1 MKKISILLIISCLTV
16 LGYSQQ
22 IPLNTQYTYDLYQ
35 INPAAAGSMD
45 GMPLSLSVRKL
56 WLGIDGS
63 PSIQSLS
70 GHIKVV
76 DRMGVGAK
84 IYNFNQGPLR
94 NTGFEATYAYH
105 LPLNGGTTKLAFGL
119 TASLFQYNLDKTQL
133 EVQDPNDPALQG
145 DTKKMVPDASFG
157 ALVYNEKYFAGL
169 TVLQL
174 FQGKINLGTQG
185 IADQKRVRHY
195 LVHWGYNFDVSDDIR
210 LQPSMLLK
218 IIEAGVIQADIN
230 ARMTYRQMINFGLS
244 YRTGDALSIQLGYQ
258 NENLLFG
265 YAYDLALSDIR
276 TQTSGSH
283 EIVFIYKIPNF
294 LSKGE

>member
-1 MKKISILLIISCLTV
+1 MKKILIILISLV
-16 LGYSQQ
+16 LPIIGYSQQ
-22 IPLNTQYTYDLYQ
+22 LPLNTQYTYDLYQ

-63 PSIQSLS
+63 PSIQTLS
-70 GHIKVV
+70 GHIEVA

-105 LPLNGGTTKLAFGL
+105 IPLSGGTTKLAFGL
-119 TASLFQYNLDKTQL
+119 TASMFQYNLDKTQL

-145 DTKKMVPDASFG
+145 DSKKIVPDATFG
-157 ALVYNEKYFAGL
+157 TLVYNDKYFAGI
-169 TVLQL
+169 TVHQL
-174 FQGKINLGTQG
+174 FQGKINLGTEG

-195 LVHWGYNFDVSDDIR
+195 FVHWGYNFDVSEDIR

-218 IIEAGVIQADIN
+218 FIEAGVMQADIN
-230 ARMTYRQMINFGLS
+230 TRMTYKKMINFGLS

-258 NENLLFG
+258 NESLLFG

-294 LSKGE
+294 FK

>member
-1 MKKISILLIISCLTV
+1 MNKISFFLILLFIPI
-16 LGYSQQ
+16 LGFTQQ

-35 INPAAAGSMD
+35 INPAAAGSTD

-63 PSIQSLS
+63 PSIQTLS
-70 GHIKVV
+70 GHIQVV

-84 IYNFNQGPLR
+84 IYNFSEGPLR
-94 NTGFEATYAYH
+94 NTGFEGTYAYH
-105 LPLNGGTTKLAFGL
+105 LPLGEGSTKLAFGL
-119 TASLFQYNLDKTQL
+119 TASFFQYSLDKTKL
-133 EVQDPNDPALQG
+133 DVQDPNDPALQG
-145 DTKKMVPDASFG
+145 DSKKMVPDATFG
-157 ALVYNEKYFAGL
+157 TLIYNEKYFAGI
-169 TVLQL
+169 TIQQL

-195 LVHWGYNFDVSDDIR
+195 FVHWGYNFDINEDIR
-210 LQPSMLLK
+210 LQPSVLFK
-218 IIEAGVIQADIN
+218 FIEAGVIQADIN
-230 ARMTYRQMINFGLS
+230 TRMTYRKMINFGLS

-258 NENLLFG
+258 NDNLLFG

-283 EIVFIYKIPNF
+283 EIVFIYKLPNF
-294 LSKGE
+294 IKK